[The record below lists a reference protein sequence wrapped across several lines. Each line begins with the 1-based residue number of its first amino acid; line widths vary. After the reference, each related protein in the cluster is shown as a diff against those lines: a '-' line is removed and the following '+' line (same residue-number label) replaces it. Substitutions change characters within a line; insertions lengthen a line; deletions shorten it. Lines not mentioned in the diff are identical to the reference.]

1 MEMKKQF
8 RRQTISLLRLWAI
21 VATRSEWIAAGG
33 SSANGKLRWAAK
45 AMSFRAF
52 TATPPYFAMDAPSKV
67 RLVLKRISV
76 RWGIVAGTDGD
87 AVHALRSF

>member
-1 MEMKKQF
+1 MKKQF

-21 VATRSEWIAAGG
+21 VVTRSEWIACGRIVG
-33 SSANGKLRWAAK
+33 KSEVTMGREGDEFSSFHGDAALLRYGCASESQAC
-45 AMSFRAF
+45 
-52 TATPPYFAMDAPSKV
+52 
-67 RLVLKRISV
+67 LKRISV